1 MAALDDLSTAGC
13 GIYFSSSTGGM
24 FEAEQY
30 YLAQRAGDRP
40 DLRLMATHTVAV
52 PAEAVA
58 RRLGVTGA
66 VETTSSACASGA
78 LAVESALRAL
88 RRGDVSLA
96 IAGGADSLC
105 RTTFGGFNALR
116 SIAEDPCVPF
126 RRERTGLSLGE
137 GAGVLVLEPV
147 EAIRA
152 RGLEPLAVLE
162 GAGSSSDAHH
172 MTAPHPEGDGAARA
186 MLAALTDAGL
196 APDAISFV
204 NAHGTGTP
212 LNDLAEWKALSAV
225 FGDRASRIPVTSTK
239 ASVGHL
245 LGSAGSLEAVAT
257 VLGLQDLRVHPCA
270 GSGTLDPST
279 PVDLVRDQPR
289 PQRLPCTAMSLNLGF
304 GGCNG
309 ALVLTRREPEP

>member
-1 MAALDDLSTAGC
+1 
-13 GIYFSSSTGGM
+13 
-24 FEAEQY
+24 
-30 YLAQRAGDRP
+30 
-40 DLRLMATHTVAV
+40 
-52 PAEAVA
+52 
-58 RRLGVTGA
+58 
-66 VETTSSACASGA
+66 
-78 LAVESALRAL
+78 
-88 RRGDVSLA
+88 
-96 IAGGADSLC
+96 
-105 RTTFGGFNALR
+105 
-116 SIAEDPCVPF
+116 
-126 RRERTGLSLGE
+126 
-137 GAGVLVLEPV
+137 
-147 EAIRA
+147 
-152 RGLEPLAVLE
+152 
-162 GAGSSSDAHH
+162 
-172 MTAPHPEGDGAARA
+172 

-289 PQRLPCTAMSLNLGF
+289 PQRLPGAAMSLNLGF